1 MEKKKKIHDSF
12 NIELLQHFFDKSLKI
27 AEDLPSL
34 MWPKV
39 ATCKIDNRGNVG
51 GITSGLN

>member
-39 ATCKIDNRGNVG
+39 NKMLLEFAFIIKY
-51 GITSGLN
+51 